1 MKVNNI
7 NIVFADVATYLLNM
21 HVYFIGAITNIDV
34 SQDASTIVFGTTQ
47 KTIEI
52 WTTKSV

>member
-7 NIVFADVATYLLNM
+7 NIVFADVFTK
-21 HVYFIGAITNIDV
+21 HVYIGTITNIDV
-34 SQDASTIVFGTTQ
+34 SQDTSTIVFGTTQ

-52 WTTKSV
+52 WTTKSA

>member
-1 MKVNNI
+1 MY
-7 NIVFADVATYLLNM
+7 VFTK

-52 WTTKSV
+52 WTTKSA

>member
-1 MKVNNI
+1 MY
-7 NIVFADVATYLLNM
+7 VFTK
-21 HVYFIGAITNIDV
+21 HVYFIGAITNVDV

-52 WTTKSV
+52 WTTKSA